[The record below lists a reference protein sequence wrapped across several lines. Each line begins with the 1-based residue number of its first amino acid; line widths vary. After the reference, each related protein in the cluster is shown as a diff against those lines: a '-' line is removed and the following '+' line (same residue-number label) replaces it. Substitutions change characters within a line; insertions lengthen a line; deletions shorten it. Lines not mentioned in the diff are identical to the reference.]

1 MSGDRSYFYI
11 VVERAFNFHSYL
23 ASCQLVTD
31 LEQSYQIEMAHISRA
46 GRRIIRALRGGRADT
61 THTIRIVS
69 ADVPPM
75 AG

>member
-1 MSGDRSYFYI
+1 M
-11 VVERAFNFHSYL
+11 
-23 ASCQLVTD
+23 TD